1 MTKRGAQN
9 SIKFSIQSPTNKFY
23 DHIRV
28 LFFIIGISIILL
40 IGVKTYINTEYA
52 TQGNYLYK
60 LEQEQKRLMAENL
73 KIKEQIAELNNIE
86 RIETEAQTQGFRK
99 VEKEEIRYI
108 EIK

>member
-9 SIKFSIQSPTNKFY
+9 SIKFTIQSQNNKFY
-23 DHIRV
+23 EHIRI
-28 LFFIIGISIILL
+28 LFLIIGISIISL

-60 LEQEQKRLMAENL
+60 LEQEQKYLMAENI
-73 KIKEQIAELNNIE
+73 KIREQIAELNNIE

-99 VEKEEIRYI
+99 IEKDEIKYI